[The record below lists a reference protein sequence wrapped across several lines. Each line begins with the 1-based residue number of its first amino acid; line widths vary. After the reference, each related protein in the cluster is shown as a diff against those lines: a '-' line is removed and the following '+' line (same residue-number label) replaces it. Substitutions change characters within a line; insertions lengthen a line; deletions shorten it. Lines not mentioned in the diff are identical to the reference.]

1 MDSGYEDYNLDK
13 MLEEISSDTPSDNAY
28 KFTIACVNNK
38 DILKSF
44 VKFNLNTPLYNKFD
58 KYYAEVIGYTDDDI
72 PSIIIGITKRD
83 ESVHHSIWNDFDE
96 KDIVMVKNLDK
107 FIGYEYVT
115 IYAIINA
122 IESRNNQFILDF

>member
-1 MDSGYEDYNLDK
+1 MDSEYEDYNLDK
-13 MLEEISSDTPSDNAY
+13 MLEEMSSDTPSDNAY
-28 KFTIACVNNK
+28 KLVIACINNK

-44 VKFNLNTPLYNKFD
+44 VEVNLNTPLYNKFD
-58 KYYAEVIGYTDDDI
+58 KYYAEVVGYTNDDI

-83 ESVHHSIWNDFDE
+83 ESVHYSIWNTFDE
-96 KDIVMVKNLDK
+96 KDIVMAKNLDK